1 MISGTRTF
9 WRRFFWP
16 LRKSMRTSDLPGE
29 SESARSM
36 DRSEKMCL
44 HGHSEGVPL
53 LTSQIVFGES
63 RFSSYQSIHRQT
75 SYDVTSFKPSV
86 VFLNRCGRGKTLLS
100 GQHCGRLAVLSLST
114 KFTPHTTQGHAR
126 INPSVFDIIMCCG
139 INRIFYDYS
148 ADHA

>member
-1 MISGTRTF
+1 MTSGTHTF

-29 SESARSM
+29 SESAKSM

-44 HGHSEGVPL
+44 HGHSKEVPL
-53 LTSQIVFGES
+53 LTLQIVFGES
-63 RFSSYQSIHRQT
+63 RFSLYQSIHRQT
-75 SYDVTSFKPSV
+75 SYDVISFTPSV
-86 VFLNRCGRGKTLLS
+86 VFLNRCGRGKTSIS
-100 GQHCGRLAVLSLST
+100 GQHSGRLAVLSLLT
-114 KFTPHTTQGHAR
+114 KFTPHTTQDCAR
-126 INPSVFDIIMCCG
+126 MSSGVFDMIMCCG